1 MQRRKHRG
9 RGGGSTHK
17 SLGAGREHSGRKDL
31 LGPHLFND
39 CLREEGAAAGRAE
52 SKRHKATQGCQPA
65 NLLAPPQ
72 QHKQAPVH
80 AARQAAARLPQPAHR
95 YRGSRRHAY
104 NGFGDT
110 ARASAPARGDCR
122 LPGHAAHPRRISC
135 VWERTP
141 RVPRA
146 FPAAPRRPGAGLI
159 PGGFSLSVTFHPSIE
174 SLFSFFSLRPL
185 TGRFVRGPHELP
197 PDDVR
202 RTAARVAVAG
212 ARGPCA
218 AGRRGAVVCHRGR
231 YGGGRGRGR
240 RRGRRDRGVRT
251 RGQEPLGALGAQ
263 RE

>member
-174 SLFSFFSLRPL
+174 SLFSFFSLRLLL
-185 TGRFVRGPHELP
+185 TGRFVEVHELP
-197 PDDVR
+197 PGRCPADCCSR
-202 RTAARVAVAG
+202 CCCWRSRPM
-212 ARGPCA
+212 RCRA
-218 AGRRGAVVCHRGR
+218 AGS
-231 YGGGRGRGR
+231 
-240 RRGRRDRGVRT
+240 RGVSPR
-251 RGQEPLGALGAQ
+251 
-263 RE
+263 